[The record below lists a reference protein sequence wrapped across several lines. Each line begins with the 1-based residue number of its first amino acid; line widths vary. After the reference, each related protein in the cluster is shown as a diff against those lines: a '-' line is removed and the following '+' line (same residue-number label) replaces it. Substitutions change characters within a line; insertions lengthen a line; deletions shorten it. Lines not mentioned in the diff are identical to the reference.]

1 MQARRKPKRYGIKYH
16 LDIVPAQLNLSIN
29 LEKEQLQ
36 FTEYREI
43 LRNVSML
50 CKDEIEMIFT
60 DKLYQI
66 HRYRYTPDFEEAVQV

>member
-1 MQARRKPKRYGIKYH
+1 MQARIKPKHYRIKYH

-60 DKLYQI
+60 YKLYQI
-66 HRYRYTPDFEEAVQV
+66 HRYTPDFEEAVQV